1 MTRLDAWINRL
12 SNYLGEDLPL
22 RDNTKTIIVLNAD
35 AVEQI
40 RALLV
45 EYKELRKKK

>member
-12 SNYLGEDLPL
+12 SNYLGEDLPF
-22 RDNTKTIIVLNAD
+22 RDRTKTIIVLNAD

-40 RALLV
+40 HGLLV
-45 EYKELRKKK
+45 EYKELKKKK